1 MQTVTNQIKQSMAG
15 SSWIRKMF
23 EKGLELK
30 KRYGADA
37 VCDFSLGNPDVP
49 PPAKTKE
56 VLEGLAA
63 KAIEPLGLGYCPNA
77 GIPVVREAIAAY
89 LSNQQQTD
97 VKPGNVVMTVGA
109 AGALVAF
116 FRAVI
121 EPGDEVLCPAPY
133 FVEYGSYCGH
143 FGGVLKAV
151 DSKSDEGFRPDF
163 DAMEK
168 AIGPKTR
175 AILVNSPNNPTGCI
189 YAAEDMARLAAI
201 VDRVNA
207 AREAEGGRP
216 LFLLSDEP
224 YRAFAY
230 DGATVPAVLPL
241 TPYAVVLGSFSKT
254 LSLAGERI
262 GYLAIGSAMPDGD
275 TLLAGE
281 RIGYL
286 AIGSAMPDGDTLIN
300 AVTLTNRTLG
310 FVNAPVLG
318 QRLAAALLDQTV
330 DLEIYDRR
338 RKLMAKVLSDA
349 GVDFVMPKGAFYFFP
364 KAPGGDD
371 LAFVDALQD
380 ERILVVPGRGFGMA
394 GHVRLSC
401 SVDEAIIARS
411 AEGFKRAVARCR

>member
-23 EKGLELK
+23 EKGIELK
-30 KRYGADA
+30 KQHGADA

-56 VLEGLAA
+56 VLEAIAA

-77 GIPVVREAIAAY
+77 GLPPVREAIAGY
-89 LSNQQQTD
+89 LAKQQATD
-97 VKPGNVVMTVGA
+97 VKAGNVIMTVGA
-109 AGALVAF
+109 AGALVSF

-121 EPGDEVLCPAPY
+121 EPGDEVICPAPY

-143 FGGVLKAV
+143 FGGVLKAIA
-151 DSKSDEGFRPDF
+151 SKPDEGFRPDF
-163 DAMEK
+163 DAM
-168 AIGPKTR
+168 AAAVTPKTR
-175 AILVNSPNNPTGCI
+175 AFLINSPNNPTGCI
-189 YAAEDMARLAAI
+189 YAEEDLRRLAEI
-201 VDRVNA
+201 VNKVNA
-207 AREAEGGRP
+207 DRQAEFGDAARP
-216 LFLLSDEP
+216 LYLLSDEP

-230 DGATVPAVLPL
+230 DGAVVPPVMPL

-262 GYLAIGSAMPDGD
+262 GYVAIHPEMPDGT
-275 TLLAGE
+275 TLV
-281 RIGYL
+281 
-286 AIGSAMPDGDTLIN
+286 N

-310 FVNAPVLG
+310 FVNAPVIG
-318 QRLAAALLDQTV
+318 QRLAAQLLDQTV

-349 GVDFVMPKGAFYFFP
+349 GVEFVEPKGAFYFFP

-371 LAFVDALQD
+371 LKFVDALQ
-380 ERILVVPGRGFGMA
+380 EELILAVPGRGFGMA
-394 GHVRLSC
+394 GHIRLSC
-401 SVDEAIIARS
+401 SVDEKIIARS
-411 AEGFKRAVARCR
+411 AEGFKRAVAKMRG

>member
-23 EKGLELK
+23 EKGIELK

-56 VLEGLAA
+56 ILEGLAA

-77 GIPVVREAIAAY
+77 GIPAVREAIAAY
-89 LSNQQQTD
+89 LAKQQQAD
-97 VKPGNVVMTVGA
+97 VKAANVVMTVGA

-151 DSKSDEGFRPDF
+151 DSKPEEGFRPDF

-189 YAAEDMARLAAI
+189 YAAEDMARLASI

-262 GYLAIGSAMPDGD
+262 GYVVASP
-275 TLLAGE
+275 
-281 RIGYL
+281 
-286 AIGSAMPDGDTLIN
+286 AMPDGDTLIN
-300 AVTLTNRTLG
+300 AVTLTNRTL
-310 FVNAPVLG
+310 
-318 QRLAAALLDQTV
+318 LAAALLDQTV

-338 RKLMAKVLSDA
+338 RKLMAKVLSEA
-349 GVDFVMPKGAFYFFP
+349 GVEFTMPKGAFYFFP

-371 LAFVDALQD
+371 IAFVDALQ
-380 ERILVVPGRGFGMA
+380 EEKVLAVPGRGFGMA
-394 GHVRLSC
+394 GYIRLSC

-411 AEGFKRAVARCR
+411 AEGFKRAVARFQ

>member
-23 EKGLELK
+23 EKGIELK
-30 KRYGADA
+30 KQHGADA

-56 VLEGLAA
+56 VLEVIAA

-77 GIPVVREAIAAY
+77 GLPPVREAIAGY
-89 LSNQQQTD
+89 LAKQQATD
-97 VKPGNVVMTVGA
+97 VKAGNVIMTVGA
-109 AGALVAF
+109 AGALVSF

-121 EPGDEVLCPAPY
+121 EPGDEVICPAPY

-143 FGGVLKAV
+143 FGGVLKAIA
-151 DSKSDEGFRPDF
+151 SKPDEGFRPDF
-163 DAMEK
+163 DAM
-168 AIGPKTR
+168 AAAVTPKTR
-175 AILVNSPNNPTGCI
+175 AFLINSPNNPTGCI
-189 YAAEDMARLAAI
+189 YAEEDLRRLAEI
-201 VDRVNA
+201 VNKVNTARQAEFGDA
-207 AREAEGGRP
+207 ARP
-216 LFLLSDEP
+216 LYLLSDEP

-230 DGATVPAVLPL
+230 DGAVVPPVMPL

-262 GYLAIGSAMPDGD
+262 GYVAIHPEMPDGT
-275 TLLAGE
+275 TLV
-281 RIGYL
+281 
-286 AIGSAMPDGDTLIN
+286 N

-310 FVNAPVLG
+310 FVNAPVIG
-318 QRLAAALLDQTV
+318 QRLAAQLLDQTV

-349 GVDFVMPKGAFYFFP
+349 GVEFVEPKGAFYFFP

-371 LAFVDALQD
+371 LKFVDALQ
-380 ERILVVPGRGFGMA
+380 EELILAVPGRGFGMA
-394 GHVRLSC
+394 GHIRLSC
-401 SVDEAIIARS
+401 SVDEKIIARS
-411 AEGFKRAVARCR
+411 AEGFKRAVAKMRG